1 MAVNPFGMIFRK
13 VLGQH
18 LGRGRRAEDAKQR
31 EQ

>member
-1 MAVNPFGMIFRK
+1 MIFQK

-18 LGRGRRAEDAKQR
+18 LGRRRRAEDAKQR